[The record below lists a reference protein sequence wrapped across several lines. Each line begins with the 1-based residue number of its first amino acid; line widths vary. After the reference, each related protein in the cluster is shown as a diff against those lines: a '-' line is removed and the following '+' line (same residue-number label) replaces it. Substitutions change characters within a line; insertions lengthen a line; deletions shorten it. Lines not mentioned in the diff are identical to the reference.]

1 MAEWP
6 KAAVSKLAEDG
17 LDAITPS
24 RFHVTTMKGN
34 PSLIIDNFKTIT
46 K

>member
-17 LDAITPS
+17 LEAIAPS
-24 RFHVTTMKGN
+24 RFYVTTMKSK
-34 PSLIIDNFKTIT
+34 PSPIIDNFKTIT